1 MSIVLKNGIFCSS
14 LCCIAD
20 ASNSLSIV
28 SNASKN
34 DQASSLHWW
43 KQRGQ
48 EHSMSPTVNVRRRGR
63 RRRRRRSST
72 SSRMKHASQAE
83 SSSSSLSLASSSS
96 TTSSSYF
103 ATSTSSHVPSILQSR
118 ALPYKSSSSS
128 AGEAVFLTS
137 PIDQLNHM
145 SDTQYP
151 YSNFIHNNLPD
162 PPARPYVNWNSD
174 AYKPYFD
181 PMPGDTNVT
190 AQLGK
195 STFLRCR
202 IKQITDEPV
211 STNSSPLSLLLL
223 LLFFS
228 SFLSSF
234 RAQMNLTMCS
244 ERVREEKNTAEQR
257 WEEVRTSK

>member
-1 MSIVLKNGIFCSS
+1 MVFFVVFRAT
-14 LCCIAD
+14 AD

-28 SNASKN
+28 LDKRKN
-34 DQASSLHWW
+34 DQASSLHGW
-43 KQRGQ
+43 KQHAQ
-48 EHSMSPTVNVRRRGR
+48 EHSTSPTVNVRRR
-63 RRRRRRSST
+63 SST
-72 SSRMKHASQAE
+72 SSRVKLASQAKSSSSW
-83 SSSSSLSLASSSS
+83 SSSSSSFPTSASSRIQ
-96 TTSSSYF
+96 
-103 ATSTSSHVPSILQSR
+103 SILQSR
-118 ALPYKSSSSS
+118 ALPYVSS

-162 PPARPYVNWNSD
+162 PPARPYVNWNTD

-211 STNSSPLSLLLL
+211 SMNSSSC
-223 LLFFS
+223 S
-228 SFLSSF
+228 SFSFLLSCTNEADDVF
-234 RAQMNLTMCS
+234 CK
-244 ERVREEKNTAEQR
+244 REGKKQPCNGEKKKT
-257 WEEVRTSK
+257 K